1 MSGAALAAH
10 ILIVDDLEVN
20 RDLLAR
26 RAARLGHS
34 HAFAVSGRFIEMRV
48 RFTANDAGSAP
59 VLAEIAVNSLNASC
73 DVDLDDDIDVNDLR
87 LIRAGISQPAAADDA
102 RDGVGNG
109 VIDVRDVRACTLRC
123 TRASCA
129 AN

>member
-34 HAFAVSGRFIEMRV
+34 HAFAVSGREALACMREA
-48 RFTANDAGSAP
+48 RFDL
-59 VLAEIAVNSLNASC
+59 VLLGITMPDMDGYEALTQ
-73 DVDLDDDIDVNDLR
+73 
-87 LIRAGISQPAAADDA
+87 IRADPLLAHIPVVMVTAI
-102 RDGVGNG
+102 DGVDSV
-109 VIDVRDVRACTLRC
+109 VIKEMEE
-123 TRASCA
+123 
-129 AN
+129 